1 MPGTL
6 DLLPPGGAP
15 LSTRM
20 VRRVSLVC
28 FLAWVF
34 SVFDHTLF
42 GTLLPQI
49 AADFGWNSAES
60 TAVATWVTAG
70 TFVVSLA
77 VGPMLDRLGRK
88 PSLMITTA
96 GAALT
101 SGFSA
106 ITGGKFSMILVRS
119 FSGLGYSEEVVN
131 SVYLNEVYGRS
142 GKRGFMYSFV
152 QSGWPV
158 GAMLGAALTAAF
170 LPLIGWRGVF
180 LFATFPAIV
189 IVLLARRLPES
200 PVFVNMRHVRK
211 LRREGRA
218 SEADEVAA
226 AAGIDDE
233 RAGTVRDVF
242 APGLRMHT
250 ISLSLAW
257 LLNWM
262 AIQVFSVLGTTV
274 LTEGKGVSFDS
285 ALLVLILANA
295 AGFTGYLFHGYLG
308 DRVGRRNTII
318 IGWLIG
324 GVVMTAMLFG
334 PDTSGFVIPLYALGL
349 FFLTGPYA
357 ALLFYMGESFPAH
370 VRGIGPNTAHIMGP
384 IGAIVGSAVLTVL
397 IGAGLSMTI
406 AAFCAGSLGL
416 IGSGIAMLGTRK
428 VDQNTAGEL
437 ASLTTTT
444 S

>member
-1 MPGTL
+1 MHGKS
-6 DLLPPGGAP
+6 DVLPPGGAP
-15 LSTRM
+15 LSARM
-20 VRRVSLVC
+20 IRRVSLVC

-42 GTLLPQI
+42 GTLLPEI
-49 AADFGWNSAES
+49 AIDFGWSSAES

-70 TFVVSLA
+70 TFIVSLA

-88 PSLMITTA
+88 PALMITTA

-101 SGFSA
+101 SGVSSIA
-106 ITGGKFSMILVRS
+106 GGKLSMVLVRS

-131 SVYLNEVYGRS
+131 SVYLNEVYGRK

-158 GAMLGAALTAAF
+158 GALLGAALTAAF
-170 LPLIGWRGVF
+170 LPTIGWRGVF

-189 IVLLARRLPES
+189 IVLLAWRLPES

-211 LRREGRA
+211 LRREGRTD
-218 SEADEVAA
+218 EADQVAA
-226 AAGIDDE
+226 AAGIEDE

-250 ISLSLAW
+250 ICLSAAW

-274 LTEGKGVSFDS
+274 LTEAKGVSFDN

-308 DRVGRRNTII
+308 DRIGRRTTII

-324 GVVMTAMLFG
+324 GVVMTVMLFG
-334 PDTSGFVIPLYALGL
+334 PVAAVIPLYALGL

-384 IGAIVGSAVLTVL
+384 VGAIVGSAVLSALV
-397 IGAGLSMTI
+397 GAGSSMTF

-416 IGSGIAMLGTRK
+416 IGSSIAMLGTRK
-428 VDQNTAGEL
+428 VNQGPSHESA
-437 ASLTTTT
+437 APLTTTT
-444 S
+444 T